1 MKMVLL
7 YIAGPYSAPTQEG
20 IEENVKAAQKL
31 GAELM
36 TAFPGKVLAV
46 VPHSIGKG
54 LEDRGDYKF
63 WCAATLELMKRCDGV
78 VLRHNWHNSPG
89 ALGEVD
95 AALRLR
101 MPIVVESENLFADLQ
116 HAFGG
121 TL

>member
-1 MKMVLL
+1 
-7 YIAGPYSAPTQEG
+7 
-20 IEENVKAAQKL
+20 
-31 GAELM
+31 
-36 TAFPGKVLAV
+36 
-46 VPHSIGKG
+46 
-54 LEDRGDYKF
+54 
-63 WCAATLELMKRCDGV
+63 MKRCDGV
-78 VLRHNWHNSPG
+78 VLRRNWHNSPG